1 MLIRFIKEGMMEMRE
16 KLGLKKI
23 VVFVLLFVALAC
35 MPTVANAKQ
44 LRMYAPDPKDSFK
57 TQGMIEAAKEI
68 KKLTNGKIDI
78 KVYPGGQLGGYEE
91 SVEEVRQGTID
102 LSATWLTKRWH
113 PQLDLL
119 NLPYYAPL
127 GYKQLAKVAFSS
139 DSPLPKKIDSI
150 LDELGIVS
158 LGPWPESYA
167 TLIFAKGKRP
177 ETFTGFDNKKRS
189 IRVPAM
195 PLYRDTYVAMGYQT
209 VTMDLSEVWNAMQ
222 TGQVDGASGQPLEAV
237 YLLGKDIIKHVDA
250 NRSVCPPMW
259 VIVNKDLWK
268 SFSKEEQKIVKD
280 TISKHSNK
288 TLQIMDQKDKEYA
301 ELLKKAGIEVAEY
314 SDKEIKEIGA
324 HIRKVVWSKYANLF
338 GKDFL
343 DNLEKIVIETSK

>member
-1 MLIRFIKEGMMEMRE
+1 MRTVNSKTRNYIIAALLLVFIVCVPSIASAR
-16 KLGLKKI
+16 
-23 VVFVLLFVALAC
+23 
-35 MPTVANAKQ
+35 P
-44 LRMYAPDPKDSFK
+44 LRMYAPDPEDSFK
-57 TQGMIEAAKEI
+57 TQGLIDATKEI
-68 KKLTNGKIDI
+68 KKLTNGKVDI

-91 SVEEVRQGTID
+91 SVEEVRQGTIE
-102 LSATWLTKRWH
+102 LSATWLTKRWD
-113 PQLDLL
+113 PRLDLL

-127 GYKQLAKVAFSS
+127 GYKQLAKVAFSAN
-139 DSPLPKKIDSI
+139 SPLPKKIDSI
-150 LDELGIVS
+150 LNELGLVS

-177 ETFTGFDNKKRS
+177 EKFTGFENKKRS

-209 VTMDLSEVWNAMQ
+209 VTMDVSELWSAMQ
-222 TGQVDGASGQPLEAV
+222 TGQVDGASGQPLENV

-259 VIVNKDLWK
+259 LMINKDIWK
-268 SFSKEEQKIVKD
+268 SFSKEEQKIVRD
-280 TISKHSNK
+280 TFNKHSLK

-301 ELLKKAGIEVAEY
+301 QLLKKAGIEVAEY
-314 SDKEIKEIGA
+314 PDQHFVEFGA
-324 HIRKVVWSKYANLF
+324 HIRKVVWPKYYNVF

-343 DNLEKIVIETSK
+343 KNLDKMVVETSKSTK

>member
-1 MLIRFIKEGMMEMRE
+1 MKTITSNTRNC
-16 KLGLKKI
+16 I
-23 VVFVLLFVALAC
+23 VVALLLAFIIC
-35 MPTVANAKQ
+35 VPSIANAKT
-44 LRMYAPDPKDSFK
+44 LKMYAPDPADSFK
-57 TQGMIEAAKEI
+57 TQGLVDATKEI

-127 GYKQLAKVAFSS
+127 GYDQLAKVAFSAN
-139 DSPLPKKIDSI
+139 SPLPKKIDSI
-150 LDELGIVS
+150 LTELGLVS

-177 ETFTGFDNKKRS
+177 EKFTGFDNKKKS

-209 VTMDLSEVWNAMQ
+209 VTMDVSEVWSAMQ
-222 TGQVDGASGQPLEAV
+222 TGQVDGASGQPLEIV
-237 YLLGKDIIKHVDA
+237 YLLGKDIVKHVDA

-259 VIVNKDLWK
+259 VMINKDIWK
-268 SFSKEEQKIVKD
+268 SFSKEEQKIVRD
-280 TISKHSNK
+280 TFNKHSLK
-288 TLQIMDQKDKEYA
+288 TLQVMDKKDKEYA
-301 ELLKKAGIEVAEY
+301 QLLKKAGIEVVEY
-314 SDKEIKEIGA
+314 SDKDLAEYGA
-324 HIRKVVWSKYANLF
+324 KVRKLEWPKYYSVF
-338 GKDFL
+338 GEDFL
-343 DNLEKIVIETSK
+343 KNLDKMVVETSKAKN